1 MIKILSVCLLALLFG
16 ALLAANPVSLPL
28 RAGYLG
34 ALILIGA
41 AWWLRRHWEQ
51 RALSTGDAPSAA
63 ERVDTAAQL
72 DERDIAISTIATKV
86 AYCCLITNAL
96 LTIIMMPVLFTQ
108 VLQLIYYWRDSR
120 QTSADYG

>member
-41 AWWLRRHWEQ
+41 AFWLRRHWQQ

-72 DERDIAISTIATKV
+72 DERDIAISNTAIKV
-86 AYCCLITNAL
+86 SYCCLIANSL
-96 LTIIMMPVLFTQ
+96 LTITMMAVLFQQ

>member
-1 MIKILSVCLLALLFG
+1 MTKILGVCSLALLFG
-16 ALLAANPVSLPL
+16 SLLAANPISLPL

-41 AWWLRRHWEQ
+41 AFWLRRHWQQ
-51 RALSTGDAPSAA
+51 RALSTGDDPSAA

-72 DERDIAISTIATKV
+72 DERDIAISNTSIKMS
-86 AYCCLITNAL
+86 YCCLIANAL
-96 LTIIMMPVLFTQ
+96 LTIITMAVPFQQ

-120 QTSADYG
+120 QTSAHHG

>member
-16 ALLAANPVSLPL
+16 VLLAANPVSLPL

-41 AWWLRRHWEQ
+41 AFWLRRHWQQ

-63 ERVDTAAQL
+63 ERVDTAAHL
-72 DERDIAISTIATKV
+72 DGRDIAISNTSIKV
-86 AYCCLITNAL
+86 GYCCLIANAL
-96 LTIIMMPVLFTQ
+96 LTIITMAVPFQQ